1 MNGSMGSRGH
11 PALTDSQTGL
21 PNQLHFETVFE
32 VLFAAGVRGV
42 PLTLL
47 FMEIDGYLRWARESD
62 PEEVERVLRTIGST
76 LRPAVRRTD
85 LLARVGETRF
95 AACLLD
101 CNLAGAVLVADR
113 IDGLLDP
120 FRQACGLSFSQGGAA
135 YDMDMRRPEDLAAA
149 AQAALEAAQRQGPD
163 KMEFHR

>member
-1 MNGSMGSRGH
+1 MNEGLGSRGH

-21 PNQLHFETVFE
+21 PNDLHFQTVFD
-32 VLFAAGVRGV
+32 VLFAAGARGV

-47 FMEIDGYLRWARESD
+47 LMEIDGYLKWVRDAE
-62 PEEVERVLRTIGST
+62 PEEVERILRTIGST
-76 LRPAVRRTD
+76 LRPVVRRTD
-85 LLARVGETRF
+85 LLARVDETRF

-120 FRQACGLSFSQGGAA
+120 IRQACGVSFNQGGAA
-135 YDMDMRRPEDLAAA
+135 YDLDMRHPQDLMAAA
-149 AQAALEAAQRQGPD
+149 EAALESAQRQGPD